1 MRSPDVE
8 ADENAPAIGAA
19 DGAVVKF
26 GDEPAI
32 AQWTETTYAEVL
44 TRLCAN
50 PRQSGIVIVGV
61 DGRSGSGK
69 STFAANLAR
78 AAPHVAVVHTDDI
91 AWHHSFFDWHDLLVD
106 GVLSRMRREGPPLA
120 FRPPAWDVRNRP
132 GSVAVPADTEV
143 LVVEGVGACRER
155 LHSWLDATV
164 WIQSDADLAY
174 RRVLAR
180 GDDPVEFVD
189 DWTAEEVPFLAN
201 DRPWARATVVVSGQS
216 PDASSTGVLIA
227 GCPPWWGEPDD
238 ATGSRDDCRA

>member
-1 MRSPDVE
+1 LRSPDDK

-19 DGAVVKF
+19 DGAVVNF

-32 AQWTETTYAEVL
+32 AQWTETTYAKVL

-106 GVLSRMRREGPPLA
+106 GVLSRVRRDGPPLA
-120 FRPPAWDVRNRP
+120 LRPPAWDVRNRP
-132 GSVAVPADTEV
+132 GSVAVPAHTEV

-155 LHSWLDATV
+155 LHSWFDATV
-164 WIQSDADLAY
+164 WIQSDAELAY

-216 PDASSTGVLIA
+216 PGTGSAGVLVA
-227 GCPPWWGEPDD
+227 GGPSWSGEADD
-238 ATGSRDDCRA
+238 ATGSETDCDA